1 MNLKT
6 TVALLTLL
14 QSCRLA
20 SAWSYNNFVTG
31 TSQQRQS
38 CTYYEAFGCILDVME
53 KLCQEEDNSPL
64 SRHSMHPDNGES
76 AWLCCCP
83 APYTN
88 CDPDTEMHQACLAS
102 MIKHVEP
109 VLPLD
114 HTQNALNAVR

>member
-1 MNLKT
+1 MNLKS

-14 QSCRLA
+14 PLA

-53 KLCQEEDNSPL
+53 KLCQEEDNETGTN
-64 SRHSMHPDNGES
+64 MHPDNGES

-88 CDPDTEMHQACLAS
+88 CDPDTEMHKACLAS

>member
-1 MNLKT
+1 MNLKS
-6 TVALLTLL
+6 TVALLILL
-14 QSCRLA
+14 PLA
-20 SAWSYNNFVTG
+20 SWSWSYNNFVTG